1 MEFIVQ
7 YFTFWFG
14 LVFLFMELYL
24 NFRYRNKK
32 ERKKA
37 ADKNSLSILWI
48 TIVSAFVLGGFG
60 WRFPSAAM
68 TQGQPYVYYFG
79 MFFAISGLV
88 LRQVAIRQL
97 GKSFTVDVQIA
108 QGQDLKRS
116 GLYAYIRH
124 PSYTGILMAFT
135 GLAITYANWIS
146 LAVILVPVF
155 CAFAYRI
162 RIEEAALRA
171 EFGPAYDEYC
181 RQTKR
186 LIPFIY

>member
-1 MEFIVQ
+1 MHLVVQ

-14 LVFLFMELYL
+14 LLFLCMELYF
-24 NFRYRNKK
+24 NARYRNKK
-32 ERKKA
+32 ERKEA

-48 TIVSAFVLGGFG
+48 TIISAFVLGGFG
-60 WRFPSAAM
+60 WQFPAA
-68 TQGQPYVYYFG
+68 TIRQGQPYVYYFG
-79 MFFAISGLV
+79 MLLALSGLM
-88 LRQVAIRQL
+88 LRLIAIRQL

-108 QGQDLKRS
+108 QGQNLKRT

-135 GLAITYANWIS
+135 GLAITFSNWIS

-155 CAFAYRI
+155 SAFAYRI

-171 EFGPAYDEYC
+171 AFGAAYEEYC
-181 RQTKR
+181 KQTKR

>member
-1 MEFIVQ
+1 MHFVVQ

-14 LVFLFMELYL
+14 LMFLCIELYL
-24 NFRYRNKK
+24 NSRYRNKK

-37 ADKNSLSILWI
+37 ADKNSLAILWI
-48 TIVSAFVLGGFG
+48 TIISAFVLGGFG
-60 WRFPSAAM
+60 WGFPAAAI
-68 TQGQPYVYYFG
+68 TQGQPYVHYLA
-79 MFFAISGLV
+79 MLLALSGLA
-88 LRQVAIRQL
+88 LRLIAIRQL

-108 QGQDLKRS
+108 KGQSLKRT
-116 GLYAYIRH
+116 GLYTYIRH

-146 LAVILVPVF
+146 LAIILIPVYA
-155 CAFAYRI
+155 AFAYRI

-171 EFGPAYDEYC
+171 EFGAAYDEYC

-186 LIPFIY
+186 LIPFVY